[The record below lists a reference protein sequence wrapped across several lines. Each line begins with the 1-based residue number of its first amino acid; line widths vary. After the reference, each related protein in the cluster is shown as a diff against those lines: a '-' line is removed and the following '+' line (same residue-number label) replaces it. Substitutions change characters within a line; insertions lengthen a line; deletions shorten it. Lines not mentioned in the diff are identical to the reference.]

1 MGPFRYPQG
10 AQKGPFGPK
19 QTLELLSAP
28 EEADL
33 VPTSA
38 DWSDWV
44 EIMVTTHFGL
54 VSGLFWAPRDSKRAR
69 FGPKC
74 PFWRAQKGPNSKL
87 SQTYRVTY
95 QNLRKKTTRPME
107 KTLP

>member
-1 MGPFRYPQG
+1 MLPWKAPNDPKTLLMGILHDYESCWPPMGPFKYRQEAPM
-10 AQKGPFGPK
+10 GPFGPK

-44 EIMVTTHFGL
+44 
-54 VSGLFWAPRDSKRAR
+54 
-69 FGPKC
+69 
-74 PFWRAQKGPNSKL
+74 
-87 SQTYRVTY
+87 
-95 QNLRKKTTRPME
+95 
-107 KTLP
+107 